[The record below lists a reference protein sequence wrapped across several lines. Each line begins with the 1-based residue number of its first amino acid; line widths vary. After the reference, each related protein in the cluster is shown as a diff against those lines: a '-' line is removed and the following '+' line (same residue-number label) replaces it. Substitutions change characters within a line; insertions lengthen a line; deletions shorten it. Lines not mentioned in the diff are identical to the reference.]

1 MKQTKNLFKGRFEIS
16 LSSITHRSCFQVN
29 NFAIQIRFEKS
40 NNFHFNSIKIPPLNS
55 RHCFTIP
62 KQYLQC
68 RKRRFIYFFFAILV
82 CGALKTTASLIISS
96 RLCILHFLS
105 ANTKLSLE
113 SSAIKKAGAD
123 GKSCIFK
130 PSYVNFPFWF
140 LSKMFDYKQQ
150 KIYNLRIGF
159 R

>member
-1 MKQTKNLFKGRFEIS
+1 MKQTKNVFKGHSEIS

-68 RKRRFIYFFFAILV
+68 RQRRFIYFFFAILV

-113 SSAIKKAGAD
+113 SSAIKKLAQMERVA
-123 GKSCIFK
+123 
-130 PSYVNFPFWF
+130 Y
-140 LSKMFDYKQQ
+140 LS
-150 KIYNLRIGF
+150 LC
-159 R
+159 